1 MAMVTRL
8 ISAAVLAI
16 VVFLLLLAANIAA
29 RAHDAPAGWAYP
41 LACCSNQDCRQA
53 ADGEVKEENG
63 GFTLMSTGETVSH
76 GDARLRI
83 SPDGLFHVCQRQS
96 GPQEGSI
103 ICLFAPPGGV

>member
-29 RAHDAPAGWAYP
+29 RAHDAPSGWTYP
-41 LACCSNQDCRQA
+41 LSCCSNQDCRQA
-53 ADGEVKEENG
+53 NDGEVKEENG
-63 GFTLMSTGETVSH
+63 GFTLMSTGETVPY
-76 GDARLRI
+76 GDSRIRI
-83 SPDGLFHVCQRQS
+83 SPDGLFHVCQPPT
-96 GPQEGSI
+96 GPKAGSI